1 MSVILNKTLV
11 KNFYRQQTGFFLF
24 VFLFF
29 FGVVAP
35 SMQLAYHYAL
45 IRGMLEAPVFMALVW
60 LAWLGY
66 AVKVYR
72 FVSAMLTVPECFF
85 LQKLRTLSRVRVF
98 ARFLGVQALL
108 LLPVWS
114 YALIVAA
121 VGWHKKAFATVLE
134 MLLYV
139 ALLVVLGAMA
149 YIWRLWHPED
159 QQGQLS
165 SRAGRRVVPYWSIL
179 LRYLLA
185 ENKALLAG
193 IKLFSC
199 SVLYLMLRMQS
210 PADYDC
216 RMPYFV
222 FSLALFGH
230 GLLFYRCREMET
242 TRMRWYRA
250 LPVPL
255 IKRFAQPGLF
265 CALLLL
271 PEIATLAWLTPNPI
285 RVTDAFSFIV
295 SAYSL
300 LLLLYSLLCTVPFAT
315 GDYLKLCL
323 VLFGILYACV
333 LGGFLI
339 VLSGFFFLAAML
351 LFLWGY

>member
-1 MSVILNKTLV
+1 
-11 KNFYRQQTGFFLF
+11 
-24 VFLFF
+24 
-29 FGVVAP
+29 
-35 SMQLAYHYAL
+35 
-45 IRGMLEAPVFMALVW
+45 
-60 LAWLGY
+60 
-66 AVKVYR
+66 
-72 FVSAMLTVPECFF
+72 
-85 LQKLRTLSRVRVF
+85 
-98 ARFLGVQALL
+98 
-108 LLPVWS
+108 
-114 YALIVAA
+114 

-139 ALLVVLGAMA
+139 VLLTVLGALG
-149 YIWRLWHPED
+149 YSWRLWRPAN
-159 QQGQLS
+159 GQEKLPL
-165 SRAGRRVVPYWSIL
+165 RVGRRVVPYWSVL
-179 LRYLLA
+179 LRYLWA

-199 SVLYLMLRMQS
+199 SILYLMLQIQS
-210 PADYDC
+210 PSDYDC

-230 GLLFYRCREMET
+230 GLLFYRCRQMET
-242 TRMRWYRA
+242 IRLRWYRA

-255 IKRFAQPGLF
+255 IRRFAQPGLL

-271 PEIATLAWLTPNPI
+271 PEIGTLAWLTPNPI
-285 RVTDAFSFIV
+285 RITDAFSFII

-300 LLLLYSLLCTVPFAT
+300 LLLLYSLLCAVPFAT

-339 VLSGFFFLAAML
+339 VLSGFFLLAAML

>member
-1 MSVILNKTLV
+1 MVFILNKTLV
-11 KNFYRQQTGFFLF
+11 RTFYRQQAGFFLF

-35 SMQLAYHYAL
+35 SMQVAYHYAL
-45 IRGMLEAPVFMALVW
+45 IRGMLEGPVFMALVW
-60 LAWLGY
+60 LAWLAY
-66 AVKVYR
+66 ALKVHR
-72 FVSAMLTVPECFF
+72 FVSAMLTSPECFF
-85 LQKLRTLSRVRVF
+85 LQKLKTLPLGRVF
-98 ARFLGVQALL
+98 ACFLSIQALL
-108 LLPVWS
+108 LLPVS
-114 YALIVAA
+114 AYALIVAA
-121 VGWHKKAFATVLE
+121 VGWRQKAFATVLE

-139 ALLVVLGAMA
+139 VLLIVLGALG
-149 YIWRLWHPED
+149 YTWRLWHPED
-159 QQGQLS
+159 GQGKLS
-165 SRAGRRVVPYWSIL
+165 GRAWRRVVPYWSIL
-179 LRYLLA
+179 LRYLWV

-199 SVLYLMLRMQS
+199 SMLYLMLRIQT

-242 TRMRWYRA
+242 MRMRWYRA

-255 IKRFAQPGLF
+255 IKRFAQPGMF

-285 RVTDAFSFIV
+285 RVTDSISFIF

-300 LLLLYSLLCTVPFAT
+300 LLLLYSLLCAVPFAT
-315 GDYLKLCL
+315 GGYLKLCL

-339 VLSGFFFLAAML
+339 VLSGFLMLAAML